1 MTIGIFFILYD
12 FLSPLTPKKISRFS
26 VTCSKSLAKMRG
38 IFLCSYNIPA
48 SFLVYKFASCSVNF
62 GASYQTFD
70 FSALNGV

>member
-1 MTIGIFFILYD
+1 MQE
-12 FLSPLTPKKISRFS
+12 
-26 VTCSKSLAKMRG
+26 
-38 IFLCSYNIPA
+38 IFLYSYNIPA